1 MWRLLFIAFAIGLL
15 ALLVD
20 SIAESHQWVVAEWT
34 ATIIGAASIV
44 TIWALFGTEML
55 RLLIAS
61 GVFSPESR
69 RSGAFKVLVASVA
82 LFVICAALRARPNA
96 AANHSLTGPA
106 GLLQI
111 FSFLVSIFALVS
123 LPRVRP

>member
-1 MWRLLFIAFAIGLL
+1 
-15 ALLVD
+15 
-20 SIAESHQWVVAEWT
+20 
-34 ATIIGAASIV
+34 
-44 TIWALFGTEML
+44 ML

-69 RSGAFKVLVASVA
+69 RSGAFKILVAAVV
-82 LFVICAALRARPNA
+82 LFVICAALRARPDA
-96 AANHSLTGPA
+96 AANHSLAGPA

-123 LPRVRP
+123 LPRARP